1 MKKEDEEE
9 KSIKNKNL
17 DGIRLKLIPKCQKL
31 LNDTEQN
38 IKLNIKKGKEK
49 SLQII
54 ETELNNRKG
63 QLNKVDESVA
73 TAANKLQ
80 IKIEKVIKEVI
91 EVQEKEISILKN
103 LIENLAKENIR
114 KLEGKEDPTL
124 KIETN
129 KGFEKKLIVSTI
141 LGVSLYTGLPFLGEA
156 MVSSGSDLA
165 FSTAVGGV
173 IAGPIGHVIGGLV
186 GISISIGTLIV
197 NNSNKEKRYIKALEQ
212 LKEDIVQKFDE
223 CEKDFLENY
232 ILYKN
237 QFLKAFAIKIQII
250 NKDIDTV
257 DEKKCEEII
266 VNYIQKKNKIIE
278 KITSLKLDDN

>member
-1 MKKEDEEE
+1 
-9 KSIKNKNL
+9 
-17 DGIRLKLIPKCQKL
+17 
-31 LNDTEQN
+31 
-38 IKLNIKKGKEK
+38 
-49 SLQII
+49 
-54 ETELNNRKG
+54 
-63 QLNKVDESVA
+63 
-73 TAANKLQ
+73 
-80 IKIEKVIKEVI
+80 
-91 EVQEKEISILKN
+91 
-103 LIENLAKENIR
+103 
-114 KLEGKEDPTL
+114 
-124 KIETN
+124 
-129 KGFEKKLIVSTI
+129 
-141 LGVSLYTGLPFLGEA
+141 

-173 IAGPIGHVIGGLV
+173 IAGPIGHVIGILV

-223 CEKDFLENY
+223 CEKDFLEIY

-257 DEKKCEEII
+257 DEKKWEEIKS
-266 VNYIQKKNKIIE
+266 NYIQKKNKIME

>member
-1 MKKEDEEE
+1 M
-9 KSIKNKNL
+9 
-17 DGIRLKLIPKCQKL
+17 
-31 LNDTEQN
+31 
-38 IKLNIKKGKEK
+38 
-49 SLQII
+49 II
-54 ETELNNRKG
+54 
-63 QLNKVDESVA
+63 
-73 TAANKLQ
+73 
-80 IKIEKVIKEVI
+80 
-91 EVQEKEISILKN
+91 
-103 LIENLAKENIR
+103 
-114 KLEGKEDPTL
+114 
-124 KIETN
+124 
-129 KGFEKKLIVSTI
+129 STI